1 MLRPREELIL
11 SSIIRQYISRA
22 APVSSSSVLGE
33 CGLDISSATVRND
46 VARLEEDGYIS
57 RPHHAAGSVPSD
69 KGYRYYVG
77 SLKGIE
83 LPMEEQ
89 FLINHL
95 FHQVEDKL
103 EEWLNLAVTLL
114 AQQVKNVAVV
124 TTPRPAASKFK
135 HLELVSIQPQLAL
148 VVLVLHGAKVRQQL
162 VTLDES
168 VAQEELTHMAGR
180 LNRLFTEQS
189 AAQIEPRIE
198 TLPPVEKRA
207 AEHVLHMMQ
216 AEDAQSGQGLFL
228 EGWHFLINQPEFS
241 QGSRL
246 VNLINLAEQ
255 KKLAELMRPVS
266 PIDHGVRVI
275 IGRENKEEAVQECSL
290 IISRYGLPDEPLGS
304 IAVVGPTRME
314 YERTIAVISYVSSL
328 ISLLVAELYG
338 VAPRGAATKRVTNKI

>member
-1 MLRPREELIL
+1 MLRSREELIL
-11 SSIIRQYISRA
+11 SSIIRQYVSRA
-22 APVSSSSVLGE
+22 VPVSSSSVLDE
-33 CGLDISSATVRND
+33 CGLDVSSATVRND
-46 VARLEEDGYIS
+46 VARLEEEGYIL
-57 RPHHAAGSVPSD
+57 RPHYASGSVPSD

-77 SLKGIE
+77 SLKGME
-83 LPMEEQ
+83 LPLEEQ

-124 TTPRPAASKFK
+124 TTPRPAAAKFK
-135 HLELVSIQPQLAL
+135 HMELVSIQPQMGL

-162 VTLDES
+162 VNFEEAST
-168 VAQEELTHMAGR
+168 QEELTHTAAR
-180 LNRLFTEQS
+180 LNRLFATQS
-189 AAQIEPRIE
+189 AAQIEPKME
-198 TLPPVEKRA
+198 ALSLAEKRV

-216 AEDAQSGQGLFL
+216 AEDAQSGQELFL

-241 QGSRL
+241 QGPRL

-255 KKLAELMRPVS
+255 KKLAELMRPEN
-266 PIDHGVRVI
+266 PAEHGVRVI
-275 IGRENKEEAVQECSL
+275 IGRENKDEAVQDCSL
-290 IISRYGLPDEPLGS
+290 VISRYGLPDEPLGS

-328 ISLLVAELYG
+328 ISLLVTELYG
-338 VAPRGAATKRVTNKI
+338 GAPKTQGHSAQN

>member
-1 MLRPREELIL
+1 MLRPREEIIL

-22 APVSSSSVLGE
+22 MPISSSSVLDE
-33 CGLDISSATVRND
+33 CGLDVSSATVRND
-46 VARLEEDGYIS
+46 VVRLEEEGYIS

-69 KGYRYYVG
+69 KGYRHYVG
-77 SLKGIE
+77 SLKGME

-124 TTPRPAASKFK
+124 TTPRPAAAKFK
-135 HLELVSIQPQLAL
+135 HMELVSIQPQLAL
-148 VVLVLHGAKVRQQL
+148 VVLVLHGAKVCQQL
-162 VTLDES
+162 VNFEEPAT
-168 VAQEELTHMAGR
+168 QEALTHMATR
-180 LNRLFTEQS
+180 LNKLFSVQS
-189 AAQIEPRIE
+189 ATQIESKME
-198 TLPPVEKRA
+198 TLPPAEKRV

-216 AEDAQSGQGLFL
+216 AEDAQNGQGLFL

-241 QGSRL
+241 QGSLL

-255 KKLAELMRPVS
+255 KKLAELMIPEN
-266 PIDHGVRVI
+266 PAEHGVRVI
-275 IGRENKEEAVQECSL
+275 IGRENKDEAVQGCSL
-290 IISRYGLPDEPLGS
+290 VISRYGLPDEPLGS

-328 ISLLVAELYG
+328 VSLLVTELYG
-338 VAPRGAATKRVTNKI
+338 VMPKGRGREKRN

>member
-1 MLRPREELIL
+1 MLRSREELIL

-22 APVSSSSVLGE
+22 MPVSSTSVLDE
-33 CGLDISSATVRND
+33 CGLDVSSATVRND
-46 VARLEEDGYIS
+46 VSRLEEEGYIS

-69 KGYRYYVG
+69 KGYRHYV
-77 SLKGIE
+77 SALKGME
-83 LPMEEQ
+83 LPLEEQ

-114 AQQVKNVAVV
+114 AQQVKNVALV
-124 TTPRPAASKFK
+124 TTPRPAAAKFN
-135 HLELVSIQPQLAL
+135 HMELVSIQPQLAL
-148 VVLVLHGAKVRQQL
+148 AVLVLHGAKVCQQL
-162 VTLDES
+162 VNFEEPTT
-168 VAQEELTHMAGR
+168 QETLTHMASR
-180 LNRLFTEQS
+180 LNRLFATQS
-189 AAQIEPRIE
+189 AAQIEPRME
-198 TLPPVEKRA
+198 TLSPAEKRV

-241 QGSRL
+241 QGPRL

-255 KKLAELMRPVS
+255 K
-266 PIDHGVRVI
+266 HGVRVI
-275 IGRENKEEAVQECSL
+275 IGRENKDEAVQDCSL
-290 IISRYGLPDEPLGS
+290 VISRYGLPDEPLGS

-328 ISLLVAELYG
+328 ISLLVTELYG
-338 VAPRGAATKRVTNKI
+338 VMPGDRDHERRN

>member
-11 SSIIRQYISRA
+11 RSIIRQYISRA
-22 APVSSSSVLGE
+22 VPVSSSSVLDE
-33 CGLDISSATVRND
+33 CGLDVSSATVRND
-46 VARLEEDGYIS
+46 VVRLEEEGYIL

-69 KGYRYYVG
+69 KGYRHHVE
-77 SLKGIE
+77 SLKKME
-83 LPMEEQ
+83 LPLEEQ

-124 TTPRPAASKFK
+124 TTPQPVAAQFK
-135 HLELVSIQPQLAL
+135 HVELVSIQPNLAL
-148 VVLVLHGAKVRQQL
+148 VVLVLNGAKVRQQL
-162 VTLDES
+162 VNFEEPATQES
-168 VAQEELTHMAGR
+168 LTNMAGK
-180 LNRLFTEQS
+180 LNKLFTVRSMGQM
-189 AAQIEPRIE
+189 AAKME
-198 TLPPVEKRA
+198 TFPADEKRVI
-207 AEHVLHMMQ
+207 EHVLRMME

-241 QGSRL
+241 QGPRL

-255 KKLAELMRPVS
+255 NKLVDLMRPENPS
-266 PIDHGVRVI
+266 EHGVRVI
-275 IGRENKEEAVQECSL
+275 IGAENKAEAVQACSL
-290 IISRYGLPDEPLGS
+290 VISRYGLPGEPLGS

-328 ISLLVAELYG
+328 VSLLVTELYG
-338 VAPRGAATKRVTNKI
+338 ETPKSGKQN